1 MVKIKEKSNHLAIAI
16 KENYKAGMKPR
27 DIAKLFKISK
37 QRVNYWIHKPI
48 AQRKRRMKLTRR
60 EINIIVNWAK
70 DKPIMEK
77 KVSAKN
83 IQMKFNRLSTKFK
96 EGKKKKKIS
105 LSTANR
111 ILNRFISKPRVI
123 RKVFYLKPSDKILRV
138 QFLKFM
144 KENGIGPENI
154 YFTDEGI
161 FPL

>member
-96 EGKKKKKIS
+96 EGKKKEK
-105 LSTANR
+105 N
-111 ILNRFISKPRVI
+111 
-123 RKVFYLKPSDKILRV
+123 
-138 QFLKFM
+138 FLVYGKSNF
-144 KENGIGPENI
+144 K
-154 YFTDEGI
+154 
-161 FPL
+161 